1 MRFPQPKAFGADKLL
16 ETVVLIRAKEIIVD
30 ALAYTHSYANHEDW
44 TGIEYEFEAEFFDW
58 LHSPSSAWLQL
69 LAVGVLAT
77 GIMAATPAQAIE
89 VDTPSGR
96 CLNARLGPGTN
107 TLVHSCV
114 NDGMPLLP
122 VVKTQ
127 GNWLQL
133 SSGRWVYGPYTTYN
147 KPPAMAA
154 IGGPVRQVST
164 PKGSCLNA
172 RLGPSTKN
180 PVYTCVRNG
189 APLKTVVNTQGDWL
203 QLSSGRWVYGPYTK
217 SMQTV
222 ATAAPQQGT
231 GGRLMLLGAQGDKVK
246 GVQKKLTELKYDV
259 GKTGVDGIYGSKTRE
274 AVIAFQKAND
284 LTIDGIVGPETLKK
298 MGLS

>member
-1 MRFPQPKAFGADKLL
+1 M
-16 ETVVLIRAKEIIVD
+16 D

-58 LHSPSSAWLQL
+58 LQAPSSAWLQL
-69 LAVGVLAT
+69 LALGVLTA

-96 CLNARLGPGTN
+96 CLNARLGPSTSQI
-107 TLVHSCV
+107 VHSCV
-114 NDGMPLLP
+114 SDGTALLP

-133 SSGRWVYGPYTTYN
+133 SSSRWVYGPYTTYN
-147 KPPAMAA
+147 TTQPSTGR
-154 IGGPVRQVST
+154 GGPVRQVST

-172 RLGPSTKN
+172 RLGPSTKEM
-180 PVYTCVRNG
+180 VYTCVRNG
-189 APLKTVVNTQGDWL
+189 APLKAVVNTQGDWL

-217 SMQTV
+217 SMPAV
-222 ATAAPQQGT
+222 AATPPQQGT
-231 GGRLMLLGAQGDKVK
+231 GGRVMMLGAQGDKVK
-246 GVQKKLTELKYDV
+246 GVQEKLVALKYDV
-259 GKTGVDGIYGSKTRE
+259 GEPGADGIYGQKTRE
-274 AVIAFQKAND
+274 AVIAFQKANE